1 MNSRIFG
8 TRLMAVLTAVFNALA
23 LNLAMIVA
31 SLPLITAPVAVSA
44 ASAAL
49 DHWRQDGED
58 RVIREFISE
67 FRDLWS
73 ARTVLG
79 AGVPM
84 MAAVLGLAEVRH
96 FAREATFSGRAGLC
110 LSGGALL
117 IIVTALGYVFQVIA
131 DKPGVSPVDLW
142 SLAARL
148 AVRNLAVAGPLSAV
162 PVAGVTLLA
171 ARDPA
176 LLLFGLPLFLLHA
189 LTAIARPGLRRRA
202 PEVTLPRAHCE
213 LAETGKTPYR
223 PGPA

>member
-1 MNSRIFG
+1 
-8 TRLMAVLTAVFNALA
+8 MAVLTALFNGLA

-49 DHWRQDGED
+49 DRWRRDGED
-58 RVIREFISE
+58 RVIRQFVIE

-84 MAAVLGLAEVRH
+84 MAALLGIAEVRH

-117 IIVTALGYVFQVIA
+117 IVVTALGYIFQVTA
-131 DKPGVSPVDLW
+131 DKPGMSPVDRW

-176 LLLFGLPLFLLHA
+176 VLLFGLPLFLLHA
-189 LTAIARPGLRRRA
+189 LKAIARPGLRRAASTGSHA
-202 PEVTLPRAHCE
+202 PASTAS
-213 LAETGKTPYR
+213 
-223 PGPA
+223 

>member
-49 DHWRQDGED
+49 DRWRQDGED
-58 RVIREFISE
+58 RVIRQFISE

-117 IIVTALGYVFQVIA
+117 IVVTALGYVFQVTA
-131 DKPGVSPVDLW
+131 DKPGMSPVDRW

-176 LLLFGLPLFLLHA
+176 VLLFGLPLFLLYA
-189 LTAIARPGLRRRA
+189 LKAIARPGLRRAAATGGYA
-202 PEVTLPRAHCE
+202 PANP
-213 LAETGKTPYR
+213 
-223 PGPA
+223 PAAAALD

>member
-1 MNSRIFG
+1 MTSRIFG
-8 TRLMAVLTAVFNALA
+8 TRLMAVLTALFNALA

-49 DHWRQDGED
+49 DRWRQDGED
-58 RVIREFISE
+58 RVIREFVSE

-117 IIVTALGYVFQVIA
+117 IVVTALGYVFQVTA
-131 DKPGVSPVDLW
+131 DKPGMSPVDRW

-176 LLLFGLPLFLLHA
+176 VLLFGLPLFLLYA
-189 LTAIARPGLRRRA
+189 LKAIARPGLRRAVATGGYA
-202 PEVTLPRAHCE
+202 PASP
-213 LAETGKTPYR
+213 
-223 PGPA
+223 PAAAALD

>member
-1 MNSRIFG
+1 MTSRIFG
-8 TRLMAVLTAVFNALA
+8 TRLMAVLTALFNALA

-49 DHWRQDGED
+49 DRWRQDGED
-58 RVIREFISE
+58 RVIRQFISE

-117 IIVTALGYVFQVIA
+117 IVVTALGYVFQVTA
-131 DKPGVSPVDLW
+131 DKPGMSPVDRW

-176 LLLFGLPLFLLHA
+176 LLLLGLPLFLLQA
-189 LTAIARPGLRRRA
+189 LKVIAKPGLRRAAATGSRA
-202 PEVTLPRAHCE
+202 PASVAS
-213 LAETGKTPYR
+213 
-223 PGPA
+223 

>member
-176 LLLFGLPLFLLHA
+176 VLLFGLPLFLLYA
-189 LTAIARPGLRRRA
+189 LKAIARPGLRRAVATGGYA
-202 PEVTLPRAHCE
+202 PASP
-213 LAETGKTPYR
+213 
-223 PGPA
+223 PAAAALD